1 MKISKIAAATLLS
14 LSTLAA
20 SAEGYQINTLSA
32 RQNGMGHTGTA
43 MKLGAE
49 SMIFNP
55 AGLGFLDKT
64 LEFQG
69 SVTGIFAH
77 ATAKVNG
84 VEYKTANDPSTPMA
98 FNLGM
103 SVYDNFKVGVSF
115 YTPYGSGINW
125 GDNWPGAVLNQRVAL
140 KAFTFQPTLAWR
152 IIPGLSV
159 GAVALKTKGNVNLDK
174 GLVSEPSMNTV
185 LGAMG
190 NDYRFS
196 DTPASINLQG
206 KAAVTVGVNAGV
218 MWDIDPRWT
227 VGVSFR
233 SKMNLKVKCGDASVR
248 FANEMARQ
256 ILESQLGILD
266 KANFKASMPAA
277 AVLNAGVAYKPI
289 DKLVLAFDAQW
300 TGWSAYKSLDIEFL
314 SETLTPYNQYIA
326 KNYSNSWTFH
336 LGAQYDLTNRFQLR
350 AGMMV
355 DTTPVSKTHYN
366 PETPGMTKIEPSVGF
381 SFSPVKYF
389 SIDASLLYVAG
400 LGVDGASCTYS
411 DLLLKRD
418 MTFTADYKVH
428 AWNPSIGFRVSF

>member
-159 GAVALKTKGNVNLDK
+159 GAGAMVTFGNVNLDK
-174 GLVSEPSMNTV
+174 GLVSETSMNTV

-206 KAAVTVGVNAGV
+206 RAAVTVGVNAGV

>member
-152 IIPGLSV
+152 IIPGL
-159 GAVALKTKGNVNLDK
+159 
-174 GLVSEPSMNTV
+174 
-185 LGAMG
+185 
-190 NDYRFS
+190 
-196 DTPASINLQG
+196 
-206 KAAVTVGVNAGV
+206 
-218 MWDIDPRWT
+218 
-227 VGVSFR
+227 
-233 SKMNLKVKCGDASVR
+233 
-248 FANEMARQ
+248 
-256 ILESQLGILD
+256 
-266 KANFKASMPAA
+266 
-277 AVLNAGVAYKPI
+277 
-289 DKLVLAFDAQW
+289 
-300 TGWSAYKSLDIEFL
+300 
-314 SETLTPYNQYIA
+314 
-326 KNYSNSWTFH
+326 
-336 LGAQYDLTNRFQLR
+336 
-350 AGMMV
+350 
-355 DTTPVSKTHYN
+355 
-366 PETPGMTKIEPSVGF
+366 
-381 SFSPVKYF
+381 
-389 SIDASLLYVAG
+389 
-400 LGVDGASCTYS
+400 
-411 DLLLKRD
+411 
-418 MTFTADYKVH
+418 
-428 AWNPSIGFRVSF
+428 

>member
-1 MKISKIAAATLLS
+1 MTVSKIIAAGVLS
-14 LSTLAA
+14 CAALAA

-43 MKLGAE
+43 LKLGAE

-64 LEFQG
+64 LDFQG

-77 ATAKVNG
+77 GSAEVGDKT
-84 VEYKTANDPSTPMA
+84 YKTANDPSTPMA

-103 SVYDNFKVGVSF
+103 SVYDNFKAGVSF

-140 KAFTFQPTLAWR
+140 KAFTIQPTLAWR
-152 IIPGLSV
+152 IVPSLSI
-159 GAVALKTKGNVNLDK
+159 GAGAMITFGNVDLDK
-174 GLVSEPSMNTV
+174 GLVSESSMNAMLTM
-185 LGAMG
+185 LG
-190 NDYRFS
+190 NEYRFS
-196 DTPASINLQG
+196 DTPASINLKG
-206 KAAVTVGVNAGV
+206 KAAVTVGVNVGA
-218 MWDIDPRWT
+218 MWDISDKWT
-227 VGVSFR
+227 VGASFR

-248 FANEMARQ
+248 FANEVARQ
-256 ILESQLGILD
+256 ILEAKLGILD
-266 KANFKASMPAA
+266 KANFTASMPAA
-277 AVLNAGVAYKPI
+277 AVLNLGVAYKPLE
-289 DKLVLAFDAQW
+289 KLVLAFDAQW

-314 SETLTPYNQYIA
+314 SETLAPYNQYIE

-336 LGAQYDLTNRFQLR
+336 LGAQYDLTKRFQVR

-355 DTTPVSKTHYN
+355 DTTPVSKIHYN

-381 SFSPVKYF
+381 SFSPVSNF

-400 LGVDGASCTYS
+400 LGENGASCTYR
-411 DLLLKRD
+411 DLLLDKD
-418 MTFTADYKVH
+418 MTFTANYKVH
-428 AWNPSIGFRVSF
+428 AWNPSIGFRVNF

>member
-159 GAVALKTKGNVNLDK
+159 GAGAMVTFGNVNLDK
-174 GLVSEPSMNTV
+174 GLVSETSINTV

-314 SETLTPYNQYIA
+314 SETLAPYNQYIA
-326 KNYSNSWTFH
+326 KDYSNSWTFH

-389 SIDASLLYVAG
+389 SIDASLLYWPVWVSMA
-400 LGVDGASCTYS
+400 LHAHIPTSCS
-411 DLLLKRD
+411 S
-418 MTFTADYKVH
+418 A
-428 AWNPSIGFRVSF
+428 I